1 LILVPHDSGE
11 SWRETEVS
19 AKTPINLQD
28 AFLNQIRKEAIL
40 TTVYLVNGF
49 QLKGIVKG
57 FDNFTVVLDSD
68 GRQMLIYKH
77 AVSTITPSKPV
88 NTNFSEP
95 KPAETK
101 DS

>member
-1 LILVPHDSGE
+1 M
-11 SWRETEVS
+11 S

-57 FDNFTVVLDSD
+57 FDNFTVVLV
-68 GRQMLIYKH
+68 RQADAHIQH